1 MAINKVVNHST
12 MSHGAMRNCLEY
24 VLREEKLREHYKE
37 ILGPYAPEEIT
48 PLEVYQTWLSEKK
61 LWDKD
66 NGRMYAHN
74 IISFHGDEKVTPAE
88 VLEIGKEFAEKFFP
102 DHQSVIAVHQDKDHL
117 HCHIVTNSV
126 SYIDGLKLHQSKKD
140 LEQQKVFTNNLCL
153 GRGLTIAEKGKHFDG
168 TPIEQGEIITWSK
181 DKYNLLINDSKKSFV
196 ADCAIALMDVIP
208 RSASREEFISG
219 MKEKGWTVDW
229 TDKRKHIVFQ
239 NENGDKVRDTN
250 IEKTFAGLQVNK
262 EALINEFERQNES
275 KLCDNRADEE
285 REFSAELIPAD
296 FERYYEEVESAI
308 AGIGGGGSVRS
319 NSETDS
325 GESSEGRDDRRSE
338 ESDTDR
344 LVRDVRAEISN
355 SRTQSR
361 DLISAERKSVDRER
375 ERRLE
380 EQRRAHEQERAAE
393 ARRKAHH
400 HSGPS
405 L

>member
-1 MAINKVVNHST
+1 

-48 PLEVYQTWLSEKK
+48 PFEVYQTWLEEKK

-275 KLCDNRADEE
+275 RLCDNRADEE
-285 REFSAELIPAD
+285 RESSAELIPAD

>member
-1 MAINKVVNHST
+1 
-12 MSHGAMRNCLEY
+12 
-24 VLREEKLREHYKE
+24 
-37 ILGPYAPEEIT
+37 
-48 PLEVYQTWLSEKK
+48 
-61 LWDKD
+61 
-66 NGRMYAHN
+66 
-74 IISFHGDEKVTPAE
+74 
-88 VLEIGKEFAEKFFP
+88 
-102 DHQSVIAVHQDKDHL
+102 
-117 HCHIVTNSV
+117 
-126 SYIDGLKLHQSKKD
+126 
-140 LEQQKVFTNNLCL
+140 
-153 GRGLTIAEKGKHFDG
+153 
-168 TPIEQGEIITWSK
+168 
-181 DKYNLLINDSKKSFV
+181 
-196 ADCAIALMDVIP
+196 MDVIP

-239 NENGDKVRDTN
+239 NENGDKVRDIN

-275 KLCDNRADEE
+275 RLCDNRADEE
-285 REFSAELIPAD
+285 RESSAELIPAD

-380 EQRRAHEQERAAE
+380 EQRRTHEQERAAE